1 MTSLT
6 SSARPDDALLTR
18 LADWF
23 VVVIAIVLPWSTSA
37 TAICIVAWLLALL
50 PTLNFASIRR
60 EVESAAGGLPVLL
73 WCLGVVGML
82 WADVSWTER
91 LHGLG
96 SFHRLLAIPLLLTQF
111 RRSNHAIPVV
121 YGFLAS
127 SALVVIATYVL
138 TLTPGLTWRGPRD
151 DGIAA
156 HDDIFQGSLV
166 VICGFGAL
174 GYVAIEAAKR
184 HWQVVFAF
192 TAVAAVFLPYFLLV
206 SAFSRS
212 AAVIAALV
220 TLLLGWR
227 LSRYKGLLGACALA
241 VVVGVASWVTSPALR
256 DRVHHSLEEIREY
269 RATNEA
275 TAVGQHVEFLKESL
289 TIIASAPVIG
299 HGTGSIAK
307 EFRQVTAGASGA
319 AGVVTVNPHNQTF
332 AVAIQLGLL
341 GAVVLWSMWIAHFRL
356 FRGES
361 ATAWIGTIIVIENI
375 ISSAVHS
382 HLFDSAHGWLYV
394 FGVGVLGGMALRQRS
409 KSPPAGAKRMS
420 SLFSAGDPNTEQNRA
435 NFVV

>member
-1 MTSLT
+1 MTSLA
-6 SSARPDDALLTR
+6 SSTRLDDALLTR
-18 LADWF
+18 LADWL
-23 VVVIAIVLPWSTSA
+23 VVVIAVVLPWSTSA

-50 PTLNFASIRR
+50 PTLNLASIRR

-82 WADVSWTER
+82 WADVSWSER

-111 RRSNHAIPVV
+111 RRSNHATPVV

-127 SALVVIATYVL
+127 SALAVIATYVL
-138 TLTPGLTWRGPRD
+138 TLTPGLTWRGPRA

-156 HDDIFQGSLV
+156 HDDIFQGSVV

-174 GYVAIEAAKR
+174 GHAAVKATKH
-184 HWQVVFAF
+184 HWQAAFVF

-212 AAVIAALV
+212 AAVIVALM

-241 VVVGVASWVTSPALR
+241 VVVGVASWMTSPALR
-256 DRVHHSLEEIREY
+256 DRVHNSLDELREY
-269 RATNEA
+269 SATNKA
-275 TAVGQHVEFLKESL
+275 TSVGQHVAFLKESL
-289 TIIASAPVIG
+289 TIIYSAPVIG
-299 HGTGSIAK
+299 HGTGSIPN

-319 AGVVTVNPHNQTF
+319 AAVVTVNPHNQTL

-341 GAVVLWSMWIAHFRL
+341 GAVVLWSMWMAHLRL
-356 FRGES
+356 FGGEGVI
-361 ATAWIGTIIVIENI
+361 AWIGTIIVSENI
-375 ISSAVHS
+375 VSSVVHS

-394 FGVGVLGGMALRQRS
+394 FGVGVLGGVALRQRIE
-409 KSPPAGAKRMS
+409 SPSAAKWY
-420 SLFSAGDPNTEQNRA
+420 EQL
-435 NFVV
+435 

>member
-1 MTSLT
+1 MTSLA
-6 SSARPDDALLTR
+6 SSARRDDGLLTR
-18 LADWF
+18 LADWL

-37 TAICIVAWLLALL
+37 TAICIVAWLLVLL
-50 PTLNFASIRR
+50 PTLDLASIRR
-60 EVESAAGGLPVLL
+60 EVESAAGGLPILL

-111 RRSNHAIPVV
+111 RRSDHAKLVL

-127 SALVVIATYVL
+127 SALAVIATYVL
-138 TLTPGLTWRGPRD
+138 TLTPGLTWRGPRNN
-151 DGIAA
+151 GILA
-156 HDDIFQGSLV
+156 HDDIFQGSMV

-174 GYVAIEAAKR
+174 GYAALKVAKR
-184 HWQVVFAF
+184 DWQLAFAF
-192 TAVAAVFLPYFLLV
+192 TAVAAAFLAYFLV
-206 SAFSRS
+206 ISAFSRS
-212 AAVIAALV
+212 AAVVAFAL

-241 VVVGVASWVTSPALR
+241 VVVGIGSWLTSPALR
-256 DRVHHSLEEIREY
+256 DRVHHSMDEVREY
-269 RATNEA
+269 SATNKA
-275 TAVGQHVEFLKESL
+275 TSLGQHVAFLKESL
-289 TIIASAPVIG
+289 TIIALAPVLG

-319 AGVVTVNPHNQTF
+319 AGMVTVNPHNQTF

-341 GAVVLWSMWIAHFRL
+341 GAVVLWSMWIAHLRL
-356 FRGES
+356 FRCNG
-361 ATAWIGTIIVIENI
+361 ALAWLGAVIVIDNI
-375 ISSAVHS
+375 ISSTVHS

-394 FGVGVLGGMALRQRS
+394 FGVGVLGGTALRQRS
-409 KSPPAGAKRMS
+409 VSSPAPAS
-420 SLFSAGDPNTEQNRA
+420 ITVTQP
-435 NFVV
+435 